1 MKKDKASGKKSVS
14 DLTKRTASDH
24 DASSVRGGAI
34 PPDPIRVSTNPGQ
47 IVTPIAPVI
56 RNLGG

>member
-1 MKKDKASGKKSVS
+1 MKKDKASGKKSVT
-14 DLTKRTASDH
+14 DLAKRNASEQ
-24 DASSVRGGAI
+24 DASSVRGGTI
-34 PPDPIRVSTNPGQ
+34 PPEPIRVTLNPGQ